1 MPRVARAVSQSGF
14 YHVMVRGNGHQV
26 IFEKTQDYQKM
37 YDLLGDAITKYEL
50 ELIAWCFM
58 PNHIHLLLCD
68 TKRQLSKA
76 MQSLCTSYA
85 RYFNAQ
91 TDHDGHLFQNRF
103 RSEPIET
110 DQRLLDTVRYIHM
123 NPQRAGI
130 CEADEYVWS
139 SYHEYLQGAL
149 ITSTELI
156 LGMLN
161 GKEGLIEYTNKRET
175 LEGNKPFIKAPKSNE
190 ELVEIAISAL
200 NGLHPSSIASLPK
213 QSRNECLRMLKEIGL
228 TGDQIA
234 RLTGIGKST
243 VYRVNSK

>member
-37 YDLLGDAITKYEL
+37 YDLLGEAIPKYEL

-58 PNHIHLLLCD
+58 PNHIHLLVCD

-76 MQSLCTSYA
+76 MQSICTSYA

-123 NPQRAGI
+123 NPHRTGI

-175 LEGNKPFIKAPKSNE
+175 LEGNKPFVKAPKTNE

-200 NGLHPSSIASLPK
+200 GGLHPSSIASFPRQIRDDNLRKLKSTDLTVK
-213 QSRNECLRMLKEIGL
+213 QIS
-228 TGDQIA
+228 
-234 RLTGIGKST
+234 RLTGIGQT
-243 VYRVNSK
+243 TIYRATSK